1 MVSHHKICKHCG
13 RDLPL
18 EAFNK
23 DKNRLD
29 GRKSRCRECDAA
41 SFKARYQDPEYR
53 KAHSNRA
60 KRWRER
66 LKDVDPAR
74 LWAYDAVANAKMRS
88 KRSGL
93 PCTINMLD
101 VMGAVVDTCPLLGLP
116 ITYATGV
123 IHDNSPS
130 LDRKLCERGYTKD
143 NIAVISHRANRLKS
157 DSTLEELQLLVK
169 NLVEYLNS
177 D

>member
-1 MVSHHKICKHCG
+1 MGCDRKVCKHCG
-13 RDLPL
+13 EEKPL
-18 EAFNK
+18 SAFNK

-41 SFKARYQDPEYR
+41 SFQAKYQDPAWRE
-53 KAHSNRA
+53 AHGNRA
-60 KRWRER
+60 KRWRAR
-66 LKDVDPAR
+66 LKDADPAR
-74 LWAYDAVANAKMRS
+74 LWAYDALANAKMRS

-93 PCTINMLD
+93 PCSISMLD

-116 ITYATGV
+116 LIYATGK
-123 IHDNSPS
+123 IHDNSPT
-130 LDRKLCERGYTKD
+130 LDRKICEHGYTKD

-157 DSTLEELQLLVK
+157 DSTLEELQTLLN
-169 NLVEYLNS
+169 NLVQYLNS